1 MTQSQAKRGNPRFD
15 ASLTLQRVLLF
26 CLSLHAAALESL
38 QSGQSAL
45 PRRSGS
51 TRTMSQSSVT
61 SLSILCG
68 SQLLEIDPLQLNRF
82 RETVREDSQLSF
94 LQVALSQLVD
104 VWEVASESFQA
115 QWRPPQKIK
124 LATLQAFLN
133 GQDTLGAIDNQKNNN
148 ILLAPLTVALQI
160 VKLLHKSPDSS
171 ISSLFQ
177 ADRRVENVQGF
188 CIGFLTAI
196 VIAYSSDEAQFR
208 ILCNKAIN
216 LAMCIGAI
224 VDNSEDS
231 IADSNLKR
239 TSLAVRWKSES
250 HEKRMKQLVDQ
261 YPDVRCLNSFPSSKT
276 NHEREFQNKQV
287 TNM

>member
-1 MTQSQAKRGNPRFD
+1 
-15 ASLTLQRVLLF
+15 
-26 CLSLHAAALESL
+26 
-38 QSGQSAL
+38 
-45 PRRSGS
+45 
-51 TRTMSQSSVT
+51 MSQSSLT

-68 SQLLEIDPLQLNRF
+68 SQLLNIDPLQLNRF
-82 RETVREDSQLSF
+82 RENVREDSQLSF

-104 VWEVASESFQA
+104 VWEFASESFQA
-115 QWRPPQKIK
+115 QWRPPQKNK
-124 LATLQAFLN
+124 LAILQAFLN
-133 GQDTLGAIDNQKNNN
+133 GQDILGAIDNQKNNN

-160 VKLLHKSPDSS
+160 VKLLQKSPDSS

-177 ADRRVENVQGF
+177 ANRRVENVQGF